1 MDEPAVVGLVRHAR
15 SLADPVDHA
24 PFASIDVAKGEI
36 TFASGRA
43 YAVDHGVPIL
53 VPDDSPFD
61 VGDIL
66 AGRPSTQNA
75 RYQDER
81 RLKNRVRR
89 RWLPALSVDRDM
101 ESRYRRASAASTGS
115 VALVLGAGDKVA
127 EYRHWLPANEVVT
140 SDVHLQFGPD
150 LVCDAHWIPFAES
163 TLGLVVAGQV
173 LEHTIRPWRV
183 AEEIERVV
191 RPGGLVQV
199 EVPFAFPLHAA
210 PWDFFRFT
218 LGGLRSLF
226 RGSRLVR
233 ADVSEG
239 NFSGAASV
247 GASALTSC
255 FTGRYARMGAVLAG
269 RLGLGWLR
277 HLDRWSAAGPEALSS
292 PKGIAATLRVDKRIR
307 SDAELIDDVR
317 DVLRAGSGAHWADD
331 QVGP

>member
-1 MDEPAVVGLVRHAR
+1 MGLVHHTRY
-15 SLADPVDHA
+15 LADPVDHS
-24 PFASIDVAKGEI
+24 PFASIDEATGEV
-36 TFASGRA
+36 TFASGRR
-43 YAVDHGVPIL
+43 YAVEHGVPIL
-53 VPDDSPFD
+53 VPDESPFD
-61 VGDIL
+61 PADIR
-66 AGRPSTQNA
+66 AGRPSTQSA

-89 RWLPALSVDRDM
+89 RWLPPLSVDRDM
-101 ESRYRRASAASTGS
+101 ATRYRRASAASSGS

-127 EYRHWLPANEVVT
+127 EYRRWLPDNEVVT

-150 LVCDAHWIPFAES
+150 LVCDAHWIPFADDS
-163 TLGLVVAGQV
+163 LGLVVAGQV

-191 RPGGLVQV
+191 HPGGLVQV

-218 LGGLRSLF
+218 FGGLRSLF
-226 RGSRLVR
+226 RGSHLVR
-233 ADVSEG
+233 ADVAEG

-247 GASALTSC
+247 GAAAITSC

-277 HLDRWSAAGPEALSS
+277 YLDRWSATGPEALSS

-317 DVLRAGSGAHWADD
+317 DVLRGGSGAPWTD
-331 QVGP
+331 GPVRP